1 MAQRKPS
8 HQPPGP
14 SKIPEFSSIEEEAE
28 FWDTHDITE
37 FLDETVPVRIQT
49 RDPLERVLAVRLD
62 PGEQEALARLAEA
75 QKISPSALVHLWIK
89 EHLGKKTA

>member
-8 HQPPGP
+8 HQPPKP
-14 SKIPEFSSIEEEAE
+14 SKIPEFSSIEEESE

-62 PGEQEALARLAEA
+62 AGEQDALTRLAKA
-75 QKISPSALVHLWIK
+75 QGISPSALVHLWIK
-89 EHLGKKTA
+89 EQISKKSA